1 MVGKRKLMILN
12 NETICAIATRAGGAL
27 SVIRVSG
34 TQAIACVDRIFKSAS
49 GRKLNECVANTLH
62 YGTVYAMP
70 HHPVEMQQ
78 ENIDATK
85 AIDEVVAALW
95 RAPHSYTG
103 EDVVEISCHGSE
115 YIARNIIQALIDAGC
130 RQAGPG
136 EFTMRAYLNGKMD
149 LSQAEAVADLIAANN
164 KASHDLAVSQLK
176 GHFSSELQNLR
187 QQLLKLTS
195 LLELELDF
203 SDHEDLEFADRSEI
217 KSLSETIY
225 EKLKRLSDSF
235 QTGQALKQGIPVAI
249 VGKTNV
255 GKSTLLNVLLN
266 EDKAIVSDID
276 GTTRD
281 SIDGTAVIGGV
292 TFRFV
297 DTAGIRTTDDA
308 IERIGIERAYQQIE
322 RAAIIVWMI
331 DEKPTQEDAKLIMEH
346 AAGKPVI
353 VVHNKADL
361 SSDKFMDD
369 ELPISAKENKN
380 ISALKDKIYEFAN
393 IPEIDENTIIV
404 TSARHY
410 EALRSAVADLQR
422 VLTGLSIG
430 LPSDL
435 LAEDLRLCLA
445 DLANI
450 TGGQITTQE
459 TLNNIFKNF
468 CIGK

>member
-1 MVGKRKLMILN
+1 MCSTAFDTFTYPTLN
-12 NETICAIATRAGGAL
+12 TFIHDSICAIATRAGGAL

-34 TQAIACVDRIFKSAS
+34 ANAVAYTDRIFQSAS
-49 GRKLNECVANTLH
+49 GKRLAESKANTLH
-62 YGTVYAMP
+62 YGTLHTLA
-70 HHPVEMQQ
+70 
-78 ENIDATK
+78 DASGARE
-85 AIDEVVAALW
+85 AIDDVVVSLW

-103 EDVVEISCHGSE
+103 DDVVEISCHGSQ
-115 YIARNIIQALIDAGC
+115 YIAQNIIQALIACGC
-130 RQAGPG
+130 RQAEPG
-136 EFTMRAYLNGKMD
+136 EYTMRAYLNGKMD

-176 GHFSSELQNLR
+176 GHFSSELQRLR

-217 KSLSETIY
+217 NDLSTEIF
-225 EKLKRLSDSF
+225 EKLRTLCESF
-235 QTGQALKQGIPVAI
+235 KTGQALKQGIPVAI

-255 GKSTLLNVLLN
+255 GKSTLLNQLLN

-281 SIDGTAVIGGV
+281 IIDGMASINGV

-308 IERIGIERAYQQIE
+308 IEKIGIERAYEQIAK
-322 RAAIIVWMI
+322 AAIVVWMI
-331 DEKPTQEDAKLIMEH
+331 DGKPTQADRDDMARRTED
-346 AAGKPVI
+346 KPLI

-361 SSDKFMDD
+361 SAETFVCN
-369 ELPISAKENKN
+369 EVAISAKRNEN
-380 ISALKDKIYEFAN
+380 IQLLKEKIMEAAN
-393 IPEIDENTIIV
+393 IPEIDENTIMV
-404 TSARHY
+404 TNTRHF
-410 EALRSAVADLQR
+410 EALHKAMTDLQR
-422 VLTGLSIG
+422 VIDGLASG

-435 LAEDLRLCLA
+435 LAEDLRLCLE
-445 DLANI
+445 DLADI
-450 TGGQITTQE
+450 TGGQITSQE
-459 TLNNIFKNF
+459 TLNNIFQHF

>member
-1 MVGKRKLMILN
+1 MNTFIHD
-12 NETICAIATRAGGAL
+12 TICAIATRAGGAL

-34 TQAIACVDRIFKSAS
+34 ANAVAYTDRIFQSAS
-49 GRKLNECVANTLH
+49 GKRLAESKANTLH
-62 YGTVYAMP
+62 YGTLHTLA
-70 HHPVEMQQ
+70 
-78 ENIDATK
+78 DASGARE
-85 AIDEVVAALW
+85 AIDDVVVSLW

-103 EDVVEISCHGSE
+103 DDVVEISCHGSQ
-115 YIARNIIQALIDAGC
+115 YIAQNIIQALIACGC
-130 RQAGPG
+130 RQAEPG
-136 EFTMRAYLNGKMD
+136 EYTMRAYLNGKMD

-176 GHFSSELQNLR
+176 GHFSSELQRLR

-217 KSLSETIY
+217 NDLSTEIF
-225 EKLKRLSDSF
+225 EKLRTLCESF
-235 QTGQALKQGIPVAI
+235 KTGQALKQGIPVAI

-255 GKSTLLNVLLN
+255 GKSTLLNQLLN

-281 SIDGTAVIGGV
+281 IIDGVASINGV

-308 IERIGIERAYQQIE
+308 IEKIGIERAYEQIAK
-322 RAAIIVWMI
+322 AAIVVWMI
-331 DEKPTQEDAKLIMEH
+331 DGKPTQADRDDMARRTE
-346 AAGKPVI
+346 GKPLI

-361 SSDKFMDD
+361 SAETFVDN
-369 ELPISAKENKN
+369 EVAISAKRNEN
-380 ISALKDKIYEFAN
+380 IQLLKEKIMEAAN
-393 IPEIDENTIIV
+393 IPEIDENTIMV
-404 TSARHY
+404 TNTRHF
-410 EALRSAVADLQR
+410 EALHKAMTDLQR
-422 VLTGLSIG
+422 VIDGLASG

-435 LAEDLRLCLA
+435 LAEDLRLCLE
-445 DLANI
+445 DLADI
-450 TGGQITTQE
+450 TGGQITSQE
-459 TLNNIFKNF
+459 TLNNIFQHF

>member
-1 MVGKRKLMILN
+1 MNTFIHD
-12 NETICAIATRAGGAL
+12 TICAIATRAGGAL

-34 TQAIACVDRIFKSAS
+34 ANAVAYTDRIFQSAS
-49 GRKLNECVANTLH
+49 GKRLAESKANTLH
-62 YGTVYAMP
+62 YGTLHTLA
-70 HHPVEMQQ
+70 
-78 ENIDATK
+78 DASGARE
-85 AIDEVVAALW
+85 AIDDVVVSLW

-103 EDVVEISCHGSE
+103 DDVVEISCHGSQ
-115 YIARNIIQALIDAGC
+115 YIAQNIIQALIACGC
-130 RQAGPG
+130 RQAEPG
-136 EFTMRAYLNGKMD
+136 EYTMRAYLNGKMD

-176 GHFSSELQNLR
+176 GHFSSELQRLR

-217 KSLSETIY
+217 NDLSTEIF
-225 EKLKRLSDSF
+225 EKLRTLCESF
-235 QTGQALKQGIPVAI
+235 KTGQALKQGIPVAI

-255 GKSTLLNVLLN
+255 GKSTLLNQLLN

-281 SIDGTAVIGGV
+281 IIDGMASINGA

-308 IERIGIERAYQQIE
+308 IEKIGIERAYEQIAK
-322 RAAIIVWMI
+322 AAIVVWMI
-331 DEKPTQEDAKLIMEH
+331 DGKPTQADRDDMARRTE
-346 AAGKPVI
+346 GKPLI

-361 SSDKFMDD
+361 SAETFVDN
-369 ELPISAKENKN
+369 EVAISAKLNEN
-380 ISALKDKIYEFAN
+380 IQLLKEKIMEAAN
-393 IPEIDENTIIV
+393 IPEIDENTIMV
-404 TSARHY
+404 TNMRHF
-410 EALRSAVADLQR
+410 EALHKAMTDLQR
-422 VLTGLSIG
+422 VIDGLVSG

-435 LAEDLRLCLA
+435 LAEDLRLCLE
-445 DLANI
+445 DLADI
-450 TGGQITTQE
+450 TGGQITSQE
-459 TLNNIFKNF
+459 TLNNIFQHF

>member
-1 MVGKRKLMILN
+1 MNTFIHD
-12 NETICAIATRAGGAL
+12 TICAIATRAGGAL

-34 TQAIACVDRIFKSAS
+34 ANAVAYTDRIFQSAS
-49 GRKLNECVANTLH
+49 GKRLAESKANTLH
-62 YGTVYAMP
+62 YGTLHTLA
-70 HHPVEMQQ
+70 
-78 ENIDATK
+78 DASGARD
-85 AIDEVVAALW
+85 AIDDVVVSLW

-103 EDVVEISCHGSE
+103 DDVVEISCHGSQ
-115 YIARNIIQALIDAGC
+115 YIAQNIIQALIACGC
-130 RQAGPG
+130 RQAEPG
-136 EFTMRAYLNGKMD
+136 EYTMRAYLNGKMD

-176 GHFSSELQNLR
+176 GHFSSELQRLR

-217 KSLSETIY
+217 NDLSTEIF
-225 EKLKRLSDSF
+225 EKLRTLCESF
-235 QTGQALKQGIPVAI
+235 KTGQALKQGIPVAI

-255 GKSTLLNVLLN
+255 GKSTLLNQLLN

-281 SIDGTAVIGGV
+281 IVDGVASINGV

-308 IERIGIERAYQQIE
+308 IEKIGIERAYEQVAK
-322 RAAIIVWMI
+322 AAIVVWMI
-331 DEKPTQEDAKLIMEH
+331 DGKPTQADRDDMARRTE
-346 AAGKPVI
+346 GKPLI

-361 SSDKFMDD
+361 SAETFIDN
-369 ELPISAKENKN
+369 EVAISAKRNEN
-380 ISALKDKIYEFAN
+380 IQLLKEKIMEAAN
-393 IPEIDENTIIV
+393 IPEIDENTIMV
-404 TSARHY
+404 TNTRHF
-410 EALRSAVADLQR
+410 EALHKAMTDLQR
-422 VLTGLSIG
+422 VIDGLASG

-435 LAEDLRLCLA
+435 LAEDLRLCLE
-445 DLANI
+445 DLADI
-450 TGGQITTQE
+450 TGGQITSQE
-459 TLNNIFKNF
+459 TLNNIFQHF

>member
-1 MVGKRKLMILN
+1 MILN
-12 NETICAIATRAGGAL
+12 NETICAIATRVGGAL

-34 TQAIACVDRIFKSAS
+34 SQALACVDSIFVSLS
-49 GRKLNECVANTLH
+49 GKKLVQCCANTLH
-62 YGTVYAMP
+62 YGTVYSP
-70 HHPVEMQQ
+70 CKHTGGNLPVVGVEG
-78 ENIDATK
+78 K
-85 AIDEVVAALW
+85 CAIDDVVVSLW

-115 YIARNIIQALIDAGC
+115 YIASNIIQALIGAGC

-176 GHFSSELQNLR
+176 GHFSSELGQLR
-187 QQLLKLTS
+187 EQLLKLTS

-217 KSLSETIY
+217 KSLSETICG
-225 EKLKRLSDSF
+225 KLKSLTDSF
-235 QTGQALKQGIPVAI
+235 ETGQALKQGIPVAI

-255 GKSTLLNVLLN
+255 GKSTLLNLLLN

-281 SIDGTAVIGGV
+281 TIDGTAVIKGV

-297 DTAGIRTTDDA
+297 DTAGIRKTDDA
-308 IERIGIERAYQQIE
+308 IERIGIERAYQQME

-331 DEKPTQEDAKLIMEH
+331 DEKPTQEDVHLFKSH
-346 AAGKPVI
+346 AQGKPVI
-353 VVHNKADL
+353 IVHNKADL
-361 SSDKFMDD
+361 SPDMLMDG
-369 ELPISAKENKN
+369 ELTISAKENRN
-380 ISALKDKIYEFAN
+380 VNLLKDKIFEVAG
-393 IPEIDENTIIV
+393 IPEIDENTIMV
-404 TSARHY
+404 TNARHY
-410 EALRSAVADLQR
+410 EALSSATADLQR
-422 VLTGLSIG
+422 VLDGMSMGVPT
-430 LPSDL
+430 DL

-445 DLANI
+445 DLAEI
-450 TGGQITTQE
+450 TGGKITPQE

>member
-1 MVGKRKLMILN
+1 MNTFIHD
-12 NETICAIATRAGGAL
+12 TICAIATRAGGAL

-34 TQAIACVDRIFKSAS
+34 ANAVAYTDRIFQSAS
-49 GRKLNECVANTLH
+49 GKRLAESKANTLH
-62 YGTVYAMP
+62 YGTLHTLA
-70 HHPVEMQQ
+70 
-78 ENIDATK
+78 DASGARE
-85 AIDEVVAALW
+85 AIDDVVVSLW

-103 EDVVEISCHGSE
+103 DDVVEISCHGSQ
-115 YIARNIIQALIDAGC
+115 YIAQNIIQALIACGC
-130 RQAGPG
+130 RQAEPG
-136 EFTMRAYLNGKMD
+136 EYTMRAYLNGKMD

-176 GHFSSELQNLR
+176 GHFSSELQRLR

-217 KSLSETIY
+217 NDLSTEIY
-225 EKLKRLSDSF
+225 EKLRTLCESF
-235 QTGQALKQGIPVAI
+235 KTGQALKQGIPVAI

-255 GKSTLLNVLLN
+255 GKSTLLNQLLN

-281 SIDGTAVIGGV
+281 IIDGVASINGV

-308 IERIGIERAYQQIE
+308 IEKIGIERAYEQIAK
-322 RAAIIVWMI
+322 AAIVVWMI
-331 DEKPTQEDAKLIMEH
+331 DGKPTQADRDDMARRTE
-346 AAGKPVI
+346 GKPLI

-361 SSDKFMDD
+361 SAETFVDN
-369 ELPISAKENKN
+369 EVAISAKRNEN
-380 ISALKDKIYEFAN
+380 IQLLKEKIMEAAN
-393 IPEIDENTIIV
+393 IPEIDENTIMV
-404 TSARHY
+404 TNTRHF
-410 EALRSAVADLQR
+410 EALHKAMTDLQR
-422 VLTGLSIG
+422 VIDGLASG

-435 LAEDLRLCLA
+435 LAEDLRLCLE
-445 DLANI
+445 DLADI
-450 TGGQITTQE
+450 TGGQITSQE
-459 TLNNIFKNF
+459 TLNNIFQHF

>member
-1 MVGKRKLMILN
+1 MNTFIHD
-12 NETICAIATRAGGAL
+12 TICAIATRAGGAL

-34 TQAIACVDRIFKSAS
+34 ANAVAYTDRIFQSAS
-49 GRKLNECVANTLH
+49 GKRLAESKANTLH
-62 YGTVYAMP
+62 YGTLHTLA
-70 HHPVEMQQ
+70 
-78 ENIDATK
+78 DASGARE
-85 AIDEVVAALW
+85 AIDDVVVSLW

-103 EDVVEISCHGSE
+103 DDVVEISCHGSQ
-115 YIARNIIQALIDAGC
+115 YIAQNIIQALIACGC
-130 RQAGPG
+130 RQAEPG
-136 EFTMRAYLNGKMD
+136 EYTMRAYLNGKMD

-176 GHFSSELQNLR
+176 GHFSSELQRLR

-217 KSLSETIY
+217 NDLSTEIF
-225 EKLKRLSDSF
+225 EKLRTLCESF
-235 QTGQALKQGIPVAI
+235 KTGQALKQGIPVAI

-255 GKSTLLNVLLN
+255 GKSTLLNQLLN

-281 SIDGTAVIGGV
+281 IIDGMASINGV

-308 IERIGIERAYQQIE
+308 IEKIGIERAYEQIAK
-322 RAAIIVWMI
+322 AAIVVWMI
-331 DEKPTQEDAKLIMEH
+331 DGKPTQADRDDMTRRTE
-346 AAGKPVI
+346 GKPLI

-361 SSDKFMDD
+361 SAETFVDN
-369 ELPISAKENKN
+369 EVAISAKRNENIKL
-380 ISALKDKIYEFAN
+380 LKEKIMEAAN
-393 IPEIDENTIIV
+393 IPEIDENTIMV
-404 TSARHY
+404 TNMRHF
-410 EALRSAVADLQR
+410 EALHKAMTDLQR
-422 VLTGLSIG
+422 VIDGLASG

-435 LAEDLRLCLA
+435 LAEDLRLCLE
-445 DLANI
+445 DLADI
-450 TGGQITTQE
+450 TGGQITSQE
-459 TLNNIFKNF
+459 TLNNIFQHF

>member
-1 MVGKRKLMILN
+1 MNTFIHD
-12 NETICAIATRAGGAL
+12 TICAIATRAGGAL

-34 TQAIACVDRIFKSAS
+34 ANAVAYTDRIFQSAS
-49 GRKLNECVANTLH
+49 GKRLAESKANTLH
-62 YGTVYAMP
+62 YGTLHTLA
-70 HHPVEMQQ
+70 
-78 ENIDATK
+78 DASGARE
-85 AIDEVVAALW
+85 AIDDVVVSLW

-103 EDVVEISCHGSE
+103 DDVVEISCHGSQ
-115 YIARNIIQALIDAGC
+115 YIAQNIIQALIACGC
-130 RQAGPG
+130 RQAEPG
-136 EFTMRAYLNGKMD
+136 EYTMRAYLNGKMD

-176 GHFSSELQNLR
+176 GHFSSELQRLR

-217 KSLSETIY
+217 NDLSTEIF
-225 EKLKRLSDSF
+225 EKLRTLCESF
-235 QTGQALKQGIPVAI
+235 KTGQALKQGIPVAI

-255 GKSTLLNVLLN
+255 GKSTLLNQLLN

-281 SIDGTAVIGGV
+281 IIDGMASINGV

-308 IERIGIERAYQQIE
+308 IEKIGIERAYEQIAK
-322 RAAIIVWMI
+322 AAIVVWMI
-331 DEKPTQEDAKLIMEH
+331 DGKPTQADRDDMARRTE
-346 AAGKPVI
+346 GKPLI

-361 SSDKFMDD
+361 SAETFVDN
-369 ELPISAKENKN
+369 EVAISAKRNEN
-380 ISALKDKIYEFAN
+380 IQLLKEKIMEAAN
-393 IPEIDENTIIV
+393 IPEIDENTIMV
-404 TSARHY
+404 TNMRHF
-410 EALRSAVADLQR
+410 EALHKAMTDLQR
-422 VLTGLSIG
+422 VIDGLASG

-435 LAEDLRLCLA
+435 LAEDLRLCLE
-445 DLANI
+445 DLADI
-450 TGGQITTQE
+450 TGGQITSQE
-459 TLNNIFKNF
+459 TLNNIFQHF

>member
-1 MVGKRKLMILN
+1 MNTFIHD
-12 NETICAIATRAGGAL
+12 TICAIATRAGGAL

-34 TQAIACVDRIFKSAS
+34 ANAVAYTDRIFQSAS
-49 GRKLNECVANTLH
+49 GKRLAESKANTLH
-62 YGTVYAMP
+62 YGTLHTLA
-70 HHPVEMQQ
+70 
-78 ENIDATK
+78 DASGARE
-85 AIDEVVAALW
+85 AIDDVVVSLW

-103 EDVVEISCHGSE
+103 DDVVEISCHGSQ
-115 YIARNIIQALIDAGC
+115 YIAQNIIQALIACGC
-130 RQAGPG
+130 RQAEPG
-136 EFTMRAYLNGKMD
+136 EYTMRAYLNGKMD

-176 GHFSSELQNLR
+176 GHFSSALQRLR

-217 KSLSETIY
+217 NDLSTEIF
-225 EKLKRLSDSF
+225 EKLRTLCESF
-235 QTGQALKQGIPVAI
+235 KTGQALKQGIPVAI

-255 GKSTLLNVLLN
+255 GKSTLLNQLLN

-281 SIDGTAVIGGV
+281 IIDGMASINGV

-308 IERIGIERAYQQIE
+308 IEKIGIERAYEQIAK
-322 RAAIIVWMI
+322 AAIVVWMI
-331 DEKPTQEDAKLIMEH
+331 DGKPTQADRDDMARRTE
-346 AAGKPVI
+346 GKPLI

-361 SSDKFMDD
+361 SAETFVDN
-369 ELPISAKENKN
+369 EVAISAKRNEN
-380 ISALKDKIYEFAN
+380 IQLLKEKIMEAAN
-393 IPEIDENTIIV
+393 IPEIDENTILV
-404 TSARHY
+404 TNMRHF
-410 EALRSAVADLQR
+410 EALHKAMTDLQR
-422 VLTGLSIG
+422 VIDGLASG

-435 LAEDLRLCLA
+435 LAEDLRLCLE
-445 DLANI
+445 DLADI
-450 TGGQITTQE
+450 TGGQITSQE
-459 TLNNIFKNF
+459 TLNNIFQHF